1 MIRPGFLTE
10 QERDEL
16 CALARHGLGE
26 VRVGRR
32 ANAIVLLNDG
42 MSCEA
47 VARVLLVD
55 DDTVRSWYSVLAVH
69 GIAGLR
75 VFNYQGSQ
83 SRLSEAAEAELYD
96 WIKATLPREPPG
108 RLEPGSPGSMALS
121 TASLGFWRCCTG

>member
-1 MIRPGFLTE
+1 MIRPGFLIE
-10 QERDEL
+10 QERDKL

-55 DDTVRSWYSVLAVH
+55 DDTVRSWYSVVAGH
-69 GIAGLR
+69 GIVGLR
-75 VFNYQGSQ
+75 F
-83 SRLSEAAEAELYD
+83 
-96 WIKATLPREPPG
+96 
-108 RLEPGSPGSMALS
+108 S
-121 TASLGFWRCCTG
+121 TTRVARAN